1 MIPPQPAGGGQIRA
15 GEAGA
20 SCQWLCAVV
29 LVTWEVEWCERKG
42 WRKICCVMELDLIE
56 IESSH
61 LLIRLNKQ
69 EKIEMFLE
77 QCP

>member
-1 MIPPQPAGGGQIRA
+1 
-15 GEAGA
+15 
-20 SCQWLCAVV
+20 VV